1 MRLEWSVLSPAWQT
15 SIAVVLAT
23 GGMVSGEARQDTQM
37 LILTKPASR
46 ATYVAAMFGIQAD
59 FLVVTTL
66 GAGVIELAVSR
77 LLFPDNPVAPLVATT
92 SAWLVLALVLL
103 APTLVGSVSL
113 GSPLATSGVSLV
125 AMVVMLLLTLREP
138 VERYSPTGLTG
149 FMSHLAAGET
159 VEQWW
164 PAWTGLACVAAG
176 VTLSV
181 VVFRRRE
188 L

>member
-1 MRLEWSVLSPAWQT
+1 MVVLSPAWQT

-37 LILTKPASR
+37 LIFTKPASR
-46 ATYVAAMFGIQAD
+46 VTYVAAMFGVQAG

-66 GAGVIELAVSR
+66 GARIIKLAVSR

-92 SAWLVLALVLL
+92 SAWLVLALV
-103 APTLVGSVSL
+103 GSVSL
-113 GSPLATSGVSLV
+113 GSPLAASGVSLA

-138 VERYSPTGLTG
+138 TERYSPAGLTG
-149 FMSHLAAGET
+149 LMSHLAAGEA
-159 VEQWW
+159 VEQRW

-176 VTLSV
+176 VTLAV
-181 VVFRRRE
+181 AVFRRRE

>member
-15 SIAVVLAT
+15 SIAVVLAM

-46 ATYVAAMFGIQAD
+46 ATYVAAMFGIQAG

-92 SAWLVLALVLL
+92 SAWLVLALV
-103 APTLVGSVSL
+103 GSVSL
-113 GSPLATSGVSLV
+113 GSPLAASGVSLA

-138 VERYSPTGLTG
+138 TERYSPGRPDWAHVPPRCG
-149 FMSHLAAGET
+149 PSSSGGRRGRGSHASP
-159 VEQWW
+159 
-164 PAWTGLACVAAG
+164 PAWP
-176 VTLSV
+176 
-181 VVFRRRE
+181 
-188 L
+188 